1 MKFCVIHQQ
10 TSHNAHSPRRVV
22 EQSTGQG
29 VAWINRYLDREYVR
43 RIADTTLRTYAHNLL
58 HFVRW
63 WESVHHTS
71 DMVEGDLTE
80 STLLEY
86 VRFQSSQQP
95 RPSPSTINDRV
106 AVAERAIR
114 NEFPDAPCQI
124 ARGFH
129 QAFLRR
135 RPMGLGRPRVAMSR
149 LRVKVP
155 KRNIVPLS
163 VDEVSRFWSS
173 FRTSRD
179 LAIVGLMLLQG
190 LRSAEVLALNRDDVL
205 LSEAQLRVRGK
216 GNKWRLLP
224 LAPETVQ
231 LLEHYLHLERP
242 NPCSAALFVS
252 LKGRARGA
260 RMTRAGLRSLFRHYR
275 QPTKFQLAN
284 PHRFRTTFASDMIR
298 AGMSLPDLSFD
309 CLRSTGPNEWAIHV
323 PLGKLKTERMVPVDS
338 FVCGLVQRLRF
349 FRSLDPLPADGRLLA
364 RPRTKEALVRQLR
377 DYLHQV
383 C

>member
-22 EQSTGQG
+22 EQTTDRGIG
-29 VAWINRYLDREYVR
+29 WVNRYLDREYVR

-63 WESVHHTS
+63 WESVRHTS
-71 DMVEGDLTE
+71 DIVEGDLTE

-106 AVAERAIR
+106 AVADRAIR
-114 NEFPDAPCQI
+114 NEFPNAPCQI

-135 RPMGLGRPRVAMSR
+135 SPMGLSRPRVVMSR

-163 VDEVSRFWSS
+163 VDEVARFWSS

-179 LAIVGLMLLQG
+179 FAIVGLMLLNG

-216 GNKWRLLP
+216 GNKLRLLP
-224 LAPETVQ
+224 LAPETIQ
-231 LLEHYLHLERP
+231 LLDHYLRLERP
-242 NPCSAALFVS
+242 HPCTDALFVS
-252 LKGRARGA
+252 LKGSARGV
-260 RMTRAGLRSLFRHYR
+260 RMTPAGLRSLFRHHR
-275 QPTKFQLAN
+275 QTTNTQLAN
-284 PHRFRTTFASDMIR
+284 PHRSRHTFASDMIR
-298 AGMSLPDLSFD
+298 AGMSLPALMQLMGHADIETT
-309 CLRSTGPNEWAIHV
+309 LRY
-323 PLGKLKTERMVPVDS
+323 
-338 FVCGLVQRLRF
+338 VQVTPQDVYLQYARAVAQHIR
-349 FRSLDPLPADGRLLA
+349 PLP
-364 RPRTKEALVRQLR
+364 RTSS
-377 DYLHQV
+377 
-383 C
+383 